1 MGKVFE
7 IVLNRPKNSN
17 RIMGMVSENNCY
29 LCSSFDTDEA
39 GYLKLSVEGK
49 TTSVLPQK

>member
-17 RIMGMVSENNCY
+17 RIMRMVSENNCY

-39 GYLKLSVEGK
+39 GYLKLSVKGK